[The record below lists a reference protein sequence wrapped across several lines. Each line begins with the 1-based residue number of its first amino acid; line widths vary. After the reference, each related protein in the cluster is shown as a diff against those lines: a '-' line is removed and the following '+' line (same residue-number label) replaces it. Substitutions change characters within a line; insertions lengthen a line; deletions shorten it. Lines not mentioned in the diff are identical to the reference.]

1 MQPVGSPLKVA
12 ALAALVAVGLPA
24 RADEIDYK
32 KLYAKA
38 GPAVVLIYGEQGEK
52 GSVGTGSIIR
62 EDGLVV
68 SNAHV
73 ILNHDT
79 GKPFEKLFIFLKP
92 EKITGANTDDLKR
105 GYPAQWISYSA
116 DLDLAILRIV
126 NPPANLPVLQLS
138 DDSKVGVGEAT
149 AAIGHPEHGAKWSL
163 TTGRIGGEWNDFE
176 GVKGKDVYQM
186 ETSVNRGNSGG
197 PLLDGNGFLV
207 GINTSIARR
216 SADGLAIT
224 GINFAIK
231 SSVVRKW
238 ISQRSE
244 PIAAAPEANPPA
256 QAMAVAR
263 NDPPPAAPPTAQPAA
278 QQQAQPAAQQQMQA
292 SEPEAQPAAQPQA
305 PPAATPVAPPSP
317 PSAAAVAKAQPPQV
331 TQEQKVAK
339 ATLPRPPAPTTT
351 VPPPARGQEVVT
363 ISAALPPPAPEKARG
378 FTTRERSGRVL
389 SPMDLVK
396 EHASEAFDDLER
408 EAQKHKAKK

>member
-1 MQPVGSPLKVA
+1 MLPAGRVPTSA
-12 ALAALVAVGLPA
+12 ALAAGLA
-24 RADEIDYK
+24 LSLAFTAAAKAEEIDYK

-38 GPAVVLIYGEQGEK
+38 GPAVVLIYGEQGET

-62 EDGLVV
+62 DDGLVV

-73 ILNHDT
+73 ILNHAT
-79 GKPFEKLFIFLKP
+79 GKPFEKLYIFLKP
-92 EKITGANTDDLKR
+92 EKITGSNADDLKR
-105 GYPAQWISYSA
+105 GFPAQWIACSA
-116 DLDLAILRIV
+116 DLDLALLRIV
-126 NPPANLPVLQLS
+126 GAPAGLPVLQLS

-231 SSVVRKW
+231 SHVVRKW
-238 ISQRSE
+238 IAERNE
-244 PIAAAPEANPPA
+244 AIAAAPEGQP
-256 QAMAVAR
+256 QQES
-263 NDPPPAAPPTAQPAA
+263 QPA
-278 QQQAQPAAQQQMQA
+278 
-292 SEPEAQPAAQPQA
+292 
-305 PPAATPVAPPSP
+305 PSM
-317 PSAAAVAKAQPPQV
+317 VAKAEPPQV
-331 TQEQKVAK
+331 TPEQPVAR
-339 ATLPRPPAPTTT
+339 ATPPRPPAPT
-351 VPPPARGQEVVT
+351 
-363 ISAALPPPAPEKARG
+363 AAPPPPAPEEKQVTIAASVPPPAPKAQRG
-378 FTTRERSGRVL
+378 FTTREKSGSVL
-389 SPMDLVK
+389 TPQDLVK
-396 EHASEAFDDLER
+396 QHASEAFDDLER
-408 EAQKHKAKK
+408 EAQKHKKK

>member
-1 MQPVGSPLKVA
+1 MQSVRFFQKA
-12 ALAALVAVGLPA
+12 AAAFAAFAAFALVAVALPA

-256 QAMAVAR
+256 QATALAR
-263 NDPPPAAPPTAQPAA
+263 NDTPPAQQELAPSAPAAAQQEMAPAASPAPPPAPPTASQ
-278 QQQAQPAAQQQMQA
+278 
-292 SEPEAQPAAQPQA
+292 
-305 PPAATPVAPPSP
+305 
-317 PSAAAVAKAQPPQV
+317 VAKAEPPQV

-339 ATLPRPPAPTTT
+339 AAPPRQPAPTTS
-351 VPPPARGQEVVT
+351 VPPPPPSAKQIT
-363 ISAALPPPAPEKARG
+363 ISAALPPPAPERPRG

-389 SPMDLVK
+389 SPTDLVK
-396 EHASEAFDDLER
+396 EHANEAFDDLER
-408 EAQKHKAKK
+408 EAQKHKAQK

>member
-1 MQPVGSPLKVA
+1 MQSRFFEKAAALFAVFAAG
-12 ALAALVAVGLPA
+12 ALAAVAVALPA

-256 QAMAVAR
+256 QATALAR
-263 NDPPPAAPPTAQPAA
+263 NDTPPAAQQEMAPSAPAAAEQQMAPAASPAPPPAPPTASQ
-278 QQQAQPAAQQQMQA
+278 
-292 SEPEAQPAAQPQA
+292 
-305 PPAATPVAPPSP
+305 
-317 PSAAAVAKAQPPQV
+317 VAKAEPPQV
-331 TQEQKVAK
+331 TPEQRVAK
-339 ATLPRPPAPTTT
+339 AAPPRPPLPTTS
-351 VPPPARGQEVVT
+351 VPPPPPSAKQVT
-363 ISAALPPPAPEKARG
+363 IAAALPPPAPERQRG

-389 SPMDLVK
+389 SPTDLVK
-396 EHASEAFDDLER
+396 EHANEAFDELER